1 MCQIKGTVSAVK
13 RITGKINNTIN
24 DYDLLKNK
32 PKINSIELSG
42 DMTLEDFGLKKIS
55 NKEIEEILE
64 VKNGV

>member
-1 MCQIKGTVSAVK
+1 MAQIKGTISAVK

-32 PKINSIELSG
+32 PTINSVELLG
-42 DMTLEDFGLKKIS
+42 DMTLEDFGLKKMS